1 MVIPIGIC
9 SLVVLTVFFER
20 LWTLKRSR
28 VIPDQFIERIQ
39 NMIKDNNKLGMGLG
53 ALLSSKTQNKDNISE
68 IDISNIYPN
77 KKQPR
82 KNFEEKDIKELS
94 DSIKNQG
101 LIQPIVVRETEKDT
115 YEIIAGE
122 RRWRACQMAGLHS
135 VNCVIM
141 SVDEEKVYELAL
153 IENIQRENLN
163 VVEEAKAYK
172 NLINLNGLKNEQ
184 LSKKIGKSSS
194 HISNLIR
201 ILELEDEILQM
212 IIEGKLAMGHARAL
226 IGVPNA
232 IERAKE
238 IFEKKLSVRDVER
251 STSKHKQTRKKQNQK
266 DPNITDLEKELSDKI
281 GLRTEIQFNENGSSG
296 SLKLYY
302 SDLNQLD
309 EIMKR
314 LKK

>member
-1 MVIPIGIC
+1 MNK
-9 SLVVLTVFFER
+9 E
-20 LWTLKRSR
+20 
-28 VIPDQFIERIQ
+28 
-39 NMIKDNNKLGMGLG
+39 NNKLGMGLG
-53 ALLSSKTQNKDNISE
+53 ALLNTNIKNKSSTNK
-68 IDISNIYPN
+68 IDISKIYPN

-82 KNFEEKDIKELS
+82 KNFEEKEITELS
-94 DSIKNQG
+94 ESIKNQG
-101 LIQPIVVRETEKDT
+101 LIQPIVVREISGGM

-122 RRWRACQMAGLHS
+122 RRWRACQLAGLHS
-135 VNCVIM
+135 VSCVVM
-141 SVDEEKVYELAL
+141 SVDEKNVYELAL

-163 VVEEAKAYK
+163 VIEEAKAYK
-172 NLINLNGLKNEQ
+172 NLIELNGLKNEE

-201 ILELEDEILQM
+201 ILDLDDEIHQM
-212 IIEGKLAMGHARAL
+212 IIDGKISMGHARAL

-232 IERAKE
+232 LEKAKE
-238 IFEKKLSVRDVER
+238 VFEKKLSVRDVEKL
-251 STSKHKQTRKKQNQK
+251 TSKHKQTRKKHSEKN
-266 DPNITDLEKELSDKI
+266 PNIADLEKELSDKI
-281 GLRTEIQFNENGSSG
+281 GLKTEIEFNDNGSSG

>member
-1 MVIPIGIC
+1 MNK
-9 SLVVLTVFFER
+9 E
-20 LWTLKRSR
+20 
-28 VIPDQFIERIQ
+28 
-39 NMIKDNNKLGMGLG
+39 NNKLGMGLG
-53 ALLSSKTQNKDNISE
+53 ALLNTNNKNKSSTNK
-68 IDISNIYPN
+68 IDISKIYPN

-82 KNFEEKDIKELS
+82 KKFEEKEIKELS
-94 DSIKNQG
+94 ESIKNQG
-101 LIQPIVVRETEKDT
+101 LIQPIVVRETSSNI

-122 RRWRACQMAGLHS
+122 RRWRACQLAGLHS
-135 VNCVIM
+135 VSCVVM
-141 SVDEEKVYELAL
+141 RVEDKNVYEIAL

-172 NLINLNGLKNEQ
+172 NLIELNGIKNEE

-201 ILELEDEILQM
+201 ILDLDEEIQQM
-212 IIEGKLAMGHARAL
+212 IIESKISMGHARAL

-232 IERAKE
+232 VERAKE
-238 IFEKKLSVRDVER
+238 IFEKKLSVRDVEK
-251 STSKHKQTRKKQNQK
+251 STSKHKQTRKKQREK
-266 DPNITDLEKELSDKI
+266 DPNIVDLEKELSDKI
-281 GLRTEIQFNENGSSG
+281 GLRTEIEFNDNGSSG